1 MKPRVYGETSI
12 ISYLSARNSRDLKVA
27 ARQQSSVELWDSPDR
42 YEVVIAEVVISKASA
57 GDAQARRTNAHTAE
71 FESRKE

>member
-1 MKPRVYGETSI
+1 MKPRVYGEASV

-57 GDAQARRTNAHTAE
+57 EDARGSRTSAQTAE
-71 FESRKE
+71 SESRKE